1 MGRAR
6 NDRGAKPQAAWGA
19 LCALIAVSLGCQ
31 PVQVVQPAGVA
42 VAPQPVFAGPPMVS
56 GQGVMVDPFAMNP
69 GAGPIAGGG
78 DAPALLGV
86 MTVPG
91 LIAAPT
97 AISTDGGGS
106 RVQVPASNPE
116 WTWEQIV
123 DVVDDYFNIERER
136 QVQLVGDVM
145 TEGRIDV
152 QPQIGATIVEPHRRD
167 SVGRYNRWESTFQ
180 TIRRRATIRVIPDV
194 GGYCI
199 EAVVEKDLEDLPRP
213 EESLAGTASFRN
225 DNSLSDHITEPV
237 NRTQLAGRWILV
249 GRDPAL
255 EERMLSEIQARL
267 VNPPV
272 AR

>member
-1 MGRAR
+1 MMAC
-6 NDRGAKPQAAWGA
+6 
-19 LCALIAVSLGCQ
+19 CALFALFGCQ
-31 PVQVVQPAGVA
+31 PVQVVQPAGM
-42 VAPQPVFAGPPMVS
+42 APPPGSQPVFAGPPVVS
-56 GQGVMVDPFAMNP
+56 GQGVMVDPFAMQP
-69 GAGPIAGGG
+69 GAGPVVGAPFAGGG
-78 DAPALLGV
+78 DAPALSGI
-86 MTVPG
+86 TSVPG
-91 LIAAPT
+91 LIAAPGVV
-97 AISTDGGGS
+97 SSDGGAS
-106 RVQVPASNPE
+106 RIHVPANNPD
-116 WTWEQIV
+116 WAWEQIV

-180 TIRRRATIRVIPDV
+180 TIRRRATIRVIPDA

-225 DNSLSDHITEPV
+225 DNSLSDHLTEPV
-237 NRTQLAGRWILV
+237 SRTQLAGRWILV

-255 EERMLSEIQARL
+255 EQQMLSEIQARL
-267 VNPPV
+267 VNPP
-272 AR
+272 AL